1 MDPGREPMISEAQN
15 MASLTQM
22 LLSPPLLGILDPGAI
37 SGADRLAYY
46 GISL

>member
-22 LLSPPLLGILDPGAI
+22 LLSPPPLGISDPGSI
-37 SGADRLAYY
+37 SGADRFTYY